1 MILYVNGDS
10 HTAAAECVNNHAFA
24 EDDPQYWMMGR
35 VPHPDNIA
43 YSWGKLLSN
52 RLNCG
57 FKCEAESA
65 SSNDRIMRTTR
76 RWLEQQ
82 AKDIYRTLYVIQW
95 STWER
100 EEWLIDGAYYQINA
114 SGTDD
119 IPDSHQDQYKD
130 YVSNINWQQKTRD
143 AHEEIWNFHQE
154 LQSAGVKHIFFNGNN
169 DFSKIE
175 IQKDWGSSYVEP
187 YSTEHTFN
195 AIVGASCDT
204 VSPTSW
210 HYGVDGHRIWA
221 QYLTKWI
228 VNNELLA

>member
-43 YSWGKLLSN
+43 HSWGKLLSN

-65 SSNDRIMRTTR
+65 SSNDRIIRITR

-82 AKDIYRTLYVIQW
+82 AHDIYRTLFVIQW

-100 EEWLIDGAYYQINA
+100 EEWLIDGEYYQVNA
-114 SGTDD
+114 SGLDD
-119 IPDSHQDQYKD
+119 VPESHKQKYKEYIANLD
-130 YVSNINWQQKTRD
+130 WQAKTLE
-143 AHEEIWNFHQE
+143 AHDKIWQFHQE
-154 LQSAGVKHIFFNGNN
+154 LKNIGAKHIFFNGNT
-169 DFSKIE
+169 DFSIIE
-175 IQKDWGSSYVEP
+175 QKQDWGASYIEP
-187 YSTEHTFN
+187 YNPMCTFN
-195 AIVGASCDT
+195 HVVSQKCET
-204 VSPTSW
+204 VSPTSY
-210 HYGVDGHRIWA
+210 HYGVDGHRTWA
-221 QYLTKWI
+221 QYITKYI
-228 VNNELLA
+228 VDNRLV